1 MNLST
6 KQKQTRGHREQTG
19 GCQEEVGRGEMDLGV
34 WDQQIQTITYRM
46 GGEGGPTVQ
55 DRELYSVSWDK
66 P

>member
-34 WDQQIQTITYRM
+34 WDQ
-46 GGEGGPTVQ
+46 
-55 DRELYSVSWDK
+55 
-66 P
+66 